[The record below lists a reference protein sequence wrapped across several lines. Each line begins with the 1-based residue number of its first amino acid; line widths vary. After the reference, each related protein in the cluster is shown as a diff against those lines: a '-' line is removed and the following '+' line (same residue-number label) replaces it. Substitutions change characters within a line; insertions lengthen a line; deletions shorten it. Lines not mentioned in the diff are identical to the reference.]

1 MAYLEDQDGEIL
13 EKVELTTTQPCR
25 DKLKWFTV
33 NGTFWYCEKVKTR
46 GWNQI
51 TGRPN
56 IQKRYNDTKQ
66 VTDCPHTWKRNYS
79 KGKCCTCYIN
89 DLRKDKKNHGVPTYR
104 QTQYLEGM
112 RQTCYFIRLQKIILP
127 MTCVKILAHQYGYQ

>member
-1 MAYLEDQDGEIL
+1 MAYLETQDGEIL

-33 NGTFWYCEKVKTR
+33 NGTCWYCEKVKTR

-79 KGKCCTCYIN
+79 NVTSAAFVTLMICARIKKSRRAHIQT
-89 DLRKDKKNHGVPTYR
+89 DLVS
-104 QTQYLEGM
+104 
-112 RQTCYFIRLQKIILP
+112 
-127 MTCVKILAHQYGYQ
+127 